1 MASVCGQSGMSSSS
15 SIEENSDIICEL
27 AKKPFSAC
35 ATAQQNVIVKQRPTP
50 ATFRLFR
57 SGKVFKC
64 RGIQRKD
71 GFVDLYSNVKC
82 FVGRVSCFALEHL
95 KPRRRLVTKICGVF
109 SRTARNTKTRSHT

>member
-50 ATFRLFR
+50 
-57 SGKVFKC
+57 GKVFKC
-64 RGIQRKD
+64 RGIQRKN

-82 FVGRVSCFALEHL
+82 FVGRVSCFSLEHL
-95 KPRRRLVTKICGVF
+95 KPGR
-109 SRTARNTKTRSHT
+109 